1 MELNFL
7 ETILLT
13 SNLILVVTIISM
25 WRTLNMIIKEKDKHV
40 ANKVNNNQT
49 YDKDKRFVV

>member
-13 SNLILVVTIISM
+13 SNLILTVTIISM